1 MTQPI
6 TATDFSINDM
16 KTLIETMQIY
26 KKDNH
31 DKGDNTYCL

>member
-1 MTQPI
+1 MTQPN

-26 KKDNH
+26 KKITMT
-31 DKGDNTYCL
+31 KG